1 MIKERSQIYGIA
13 IHNALC
19 KIISSPKKTKKL
31 LLGFYENYLKQEE
44 LSKKDFQELLQKGT
58 KVLGDYFD
66 EFSKD
71 LNQNI
76 VCEYAITG
84 VQLSDKV
91 KIGGRIDRIQTLPN
105 SKNVIITDLKTG
117 KPKSR
122 NVIEGKTQNS
132 TGDFKRQINFYKLL
146 VDGSEQ
152 KRWNAKK
159 GVIEFVEP
167 DDKGRFHKEAFE
179 FIPEELEELK
189 KQILQVSDEIIN
201 LDFWD
206 KRCDEKDCQYCKLRD
221 MVNL

>member
-132 TGDFKRQINFYKLL
+132 TLGFTCFQICNNHIF
-146 VDGSEQ
+146 
-152 KRWNAKK
+152 
-159 GVIEFVEP
+159 GV
-167 DDKGRFHKEAFE
+167 
-179 FIPEELEELK
+179 
-189 KQILQVSDEIIN
+189 
-201 LDFWD
+201 W
-206 KRCDEKDCQYCKLRD
+206 
-221 MVNL
+221 